1 MRRSLFMVALAALLA
16 AFPVVAAETPGS
28 AKYNG
33 IWIST
38 PYPSF
43 NTGAGETVTLDLS
56 VHNAGLP
63 PQRVAL
69 ELGRVPA
76 GWSGTFLGDGKRV
89 QSVFVAPDDR
99 ASVKLRLEPAAKVGV
114 GTHRVEVLAVGDGT
128 RFRLPIELTV
138 GQSLPPKLT
147 LKPEL
152 PELPGS
158 PTSEFD
164 FKVAVRNDGGED
176 ATVRFDVGAP
186 QGFRVKLTENY
197 GSQELTSLPLKVGEE
212 KKVSVKVTPA
222 FGTKQGRYPVVLQAA
237 SGKAQASTQLA
248 MEVGGEPK
256 LSLTGRD
263 ERLSARAEAGEET
276 PLELVVLNQGTAPAR
291 GIKFESSAPSG
302 WKVSFEPERLD
313 ELSPEERRTVSAR
326 VTPSSKAIAGDYM
339 LTLRAVTDHANQSSD
354 FRVTVHTSTLWGVAG
369 VLVIAAALVVLV
381 AAMMRYGRR

>member
-1 MRRSLFMVALAALLA
+1 MRRTMLMVALAALLA
-16 AFPVVAAETPGS
+16 GPPVAAAQTSGG
-28 AKYNG
+28 ANYKG
-33 IWIST
+33 IWVST

-43 NTGAGETVTLDLS
+43 NAGAGETVTLDLS

-69 ELGRVPA
+69 ELARMPA
-76 GWSGTFLGDGKRV
+76 GWSGIFLGEGKRV
-89 QSVFVAPDDR
+89 QSVFVAPDDK
-99 ASVKLRLEPAAKVGV
+99 ASVKLRLEPSAKVTS
-114 GTHRVEVLAVGDGT
+114 GTHRFEVLASGAGT
-128 RFRLPIELTV
+128 QFRLPVELAI
-138 GQSLPPKLT
+138 GQSLPPRLT
-147 LKPEL
+147 LNPEL

-186 QGFRVKLTENY
+186 QGFRVKVTENY

-237 SGKAQASTQLA
+237 SGKAQASAKLA

-276 PLELVVLNQGTAPAR
+276 PIELVVLNTGTAPAR

-313 ELSPEERRTVSAR
+313 ELAPEERRTVSAR

-339 LTLRAVTDHANQSSD
+339 LTMRAVTDHANQSSD
-354 FRVTVHTSTLWGVAG
+354 FRVTVHTSTLWGVVG
-369 VLVIAAALVVLV
+369 LLVIAAALVVLV
-381 AAMMRYGRR
+381 AAMVRYGRR